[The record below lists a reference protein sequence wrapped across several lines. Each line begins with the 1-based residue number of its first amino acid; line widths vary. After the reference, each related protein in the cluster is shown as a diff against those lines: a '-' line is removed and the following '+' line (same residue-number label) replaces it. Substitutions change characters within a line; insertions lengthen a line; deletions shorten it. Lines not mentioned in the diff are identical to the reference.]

1 VIKTQVHLVRHGES
15 TWNRDGRVQGAYRG
29 TEEPVLTES
38 GRAEAVRAGRSVQSL
53 LGSPSTAPNIYL
65 WSSDLSRALQ
75 TAEII
80 SVTLRPVGWVA
91 SVRAESGLREQHLGV
106 LEGQPADS
114 LRAEAPPEGAHISQ
128 VRWGGGE
135 SMQEVYMRVGD
146 WFAPAL
152 VDQPRHLFVIS
163 HEHTIRAALAWLR
176 QHSWRDID
184 WDEPIARGSVT
195 TCELG

>member
-1 VIKTQVHLVRHGES
+1 
-15 TWNRDGRVQGAYRG
+15 AYRG
-29 TEEPVLTES
+29 TDEPVLTES

-91 SVRAESGLREQHLGV
+91 SVRAESGLREQPPGV

-135 SMQEVYMRVGD
+135 SMHEVYMRVGD

-176 QHSWRDID
+176 QHSWRAID
-184 WDEPIARGSVT
+184 WDE
-195 TCELG
+195 